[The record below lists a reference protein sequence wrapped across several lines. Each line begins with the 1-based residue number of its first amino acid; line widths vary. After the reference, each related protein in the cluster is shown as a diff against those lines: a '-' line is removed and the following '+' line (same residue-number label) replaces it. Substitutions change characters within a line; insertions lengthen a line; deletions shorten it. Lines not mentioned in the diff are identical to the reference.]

1 MTQSLTR
8 TGAATLAHNEK
19 PVPISPTFKR
29 HMASLQSGQ
38 ISRSN
43 IIGLRKA
50 FNADAQRPYQGR
62 TSSKI
67 NSAHVEAYWQAISDY
82 KPEVT
87 GDWLESGKAQLASKR
102 YRSRW
107 NPRQAAIIAD
117 IATIQL
123 VGIDWIDNRHCTFI
137 YRATGRNGDTLTYIN
152 TPWQS
157 GGNGPTVESY

>member
-1 MTQSLTR
+1 MTQNLTR
-8 TGAATLAHNEK
+8 TAAATLAHNEK

-29 HMASLQSGQ
+29 HMAALQSG
-38 ISRSN
+38 R
-43 IIGLRKA
+43 
-50 FNADAQRPYQGR
+50 
-62 TSSKI
+62 
-67 NSAHVEAYWQAISDY
+67 
-82 KPEVT
+82 
-87 GDWLESGKAQLASKR
+87 
-102 YRSRW
+102 

-157 GGNGPTVESY
+157 GGNGPESV